1 MTAPGRSSRSR
12 HYQPTDAEI
21 AAAEV
26 LLEPWH
32 WLTAPVLSGLGNV
45 PTDRPVFFVGN
56 HSLMGVLDVPLMLLA
71 LYERRG
77 IFVRSLGDHLHFRI
91 PVWRDLLARFG
102 TVDGTRGNCRALMR
116 AGESLL
122 VFPGGGREV
131 FKRKGEKYRL
141 IWKNRIGFARL
152 AIEFGYTIVP
162 FSAVGAEDC
171 YDILVDGNDVLKTR
185 LGPVVERLAPRP
197 DMIPPLVRGVGL
209 SLLPKPQ
216 RFYFHFARPI
226 ETAGLAGEQNDEAV
240 CFALRE
246 RVRRAVERGIALL
259 LARRQRD
266 PDRALGPRLL
276 HQLDGSLA
284 GGATGPPRRRRS
296 LRARGAAP
304 LGRAARRVARRP
316 RAGSVRREE
325 ACR

>member
-1 MTAPGRSSRSR
+1 MTTPRKSSRSR

-32 WLTAPVLSGLGNV
+32 WLTAPELSGLRNV
-45 PTDRPVFFVGN
+45 PADRPFFLVGN
-56 HSLMGVLDVPLMLLA
+56 HTLMGVLDVPFMVLG
-71 LYERRG
+71 LYEQRG
-77 IFVRSLGDHLHFRI
+77 VFVRSLGDHLHFRI

-102 TVDGTRGNCRALMR
+102 TVDGTRKNCRALMR

-131 FKRKGEKYRL
+131 FKHKGEKYRL

-171 YDILVDGNDVLKTR
+171 YDILVDSDEFLKTR
-185 LGPVVERLAPRP
+185 LGPVLERLAPRP
-197 DMIPPLVRGVGL
+197 DEIPPLVRGVGL

-216 RFYFHFARPI
+216 RFYFHFGRPI
-226 ETAGLAGEQNDEAV
+226 ETAQLAGKQNDEAV
-240 CFALRE
+240 CFALRDQ
-246 RVRRAVERGIALL
+246 VRHAVERGIALL
-259 LARRQRD
+259 LARRERD
-266 PDRALGPRLL
+266 PDRQLGTRLL
-276 HQLDGSLA
+276 HQLEGSLA
-284 GGATGPPRRRRS
+284 GRAVSPARRRRPV
-296 LRARGAAP
+296 RTRKAP
-304 LGRAARRVARRP
+304 PLARAARTVALRP
-316 RAGSVRREE
+316 RAGSKRRGE